1 VGKKV
6 GRAARIPL
14 TVKQVETCTK
24 IGYTAD
30 GKQPGLNLQV
40 TQGANGLTR
49 SWVFRYTSPVTGKR
63 REIGLGPIS
72 LRGLAEARELAADY
86 RRQILDGL
94 DPKDQRDN
102 LKRQRAQA
110 VRKVPTFAEAAEQCI
125 ATKQHEWKNAKHRHQ
140 WAATLKT
147 YAYPTLGSVP
157 VDQIKMEQVLAVL
170 EPIWTTKT
178 ETATRV
184 RQRIETVM
192 DWAKARK
199 LYEGDNPASLK
210 GGLGQLLPKARKI
223 AKVKHQPALPYQQI
237 NAFVQ
242 ALRKK
247 QGVSP
252 KALEFLILTATRS
265 GEVLG
270 AKWDEIDLE
279 AKVWTIP
286 AERMKAG
293 REHRVPLS
301 GRAMAILR
309 EMLAGRQCD
318 YVFPDPTGKKGM
330 SNGALLAVIKGMPG
344 YTAYVPHGFRSTFRD
359 WAAETTTF
367 ANETLELALAHT
379 IKDKAEAAYRRQDQ
393 LEKRTKLME
402 QWAIYVERSQQLA
415 TVTPMRQA
423 RFQNA

>member
-1 VGKKV
+1 
-6 GRAARIPL
+6 L
-14 TVKQVETCTK
+14 TVKQVEACTK

-40 TQGANGLTR
+40 AQGAQGLTR
-49 SWVFRYTSPVTGKR
+49 SWVFRYTSPITGKR

-72 LRGLAEARELAADY
+72 LRGLADARELVGEY
-86 RRQILDGL
+86 RRQILNGL
-94 DPKDQRDN
+94 DPKDERDG

-110 VRKVPTFAEAAEQCI
+110 VRSVLTFAEAAEQCI
-125 ATKQHEWKNAKHRHQ
+125 ATKQHEWKNAKHQHQ
-140 WAATLKT
+140 WGATLKT
-147 YAYPTLGSVP
+147 YAYPTLGDVP

-178 ETATRV
+178 ETATRL

-210 GGLGQLLPKARKI
+210 GGLGQLLPKASKI
-223 AKVKHQPALPYQQI
+223 AKVKHQPALPYPQI
-237 NAFVQ
+237 HAFVK
-242 ALRKK
+242 ALREKK
-247 QGVSP
+247 GISP
-252 KALEFLILTATRS
+252 KAFEFLILTATRS

-270 AKWDEIDLE
+270 AKWDEFDLE

-301 GRAMAILR
+301 GRAITIIK

-318 YVFPDPTGKKGM
+318 YVFPAPTGKKGM
-330 SNGALLAVIKGMPG
+330 SNGALLAVIKGMRG
-344 YTAYVPHGFRSTFRD
+344 YSAYVPHGFRSTFRD
-359 WAAETTTF
+359 WAAETTSY

-393 LEKRTKLME
+393 LEKRAKLME
-402 QWAIYVERSQQLA
+402 QWASYVEQSVKCGSVVQLGLA
-415 TVTPMRQA
+415 LA
-423 RFQNA
+423 

>member
-1 VGKKV
+1 V
-6 GRAARIPL
+6 GRAARVPL
-14 TVKQVETCTK
+14 TVKQVEACTK

-40 TQGANGLTR
+40 AQGAHGLTR
-49 SWVFRYTSPVTGKR
+49 SWVFRYTSPATGKR

-72 LRGLAEARELAADY
+72 VRGLADAREAAGEY
-86 RRQILDGL
+86 RRQILNGL
-94 DPKDQRDN
+94 DPKDERDE

-110 VRKVPTFAEAAEQCI
+110 VRRVLTFSEAAEQCI
-125 ATKQHEWKNAKHRHQ
+125 ATKQHEWRNAKHQHQ

-147 YAYPTLGSVP
+147 YAYPSLGSVP

-178 ETATRV
+178 ETATRL

-199 LYEGDNPASLK
+199 LYVGDNPASLK

-223 AKVKHQPALPYQQI
+223 AKIKHQPALPYKQI
-237 NAFVQ
+237 HAFVQ
-242 ALRKK
+242 ALREKK
-247 QGVSP
+247 GVSP

-301 GRAMAILR
+301 ARAMTIIK
-309 EMLAGRQCD
+309 EMLMGRQCD
-318 YVFPDPTGKKGM
+318 YVFPAPTGKKGM
-330 SNGALLAVIKGMPG
+330 SNGALLAVMKGTPS
-344 YTAYVPHGFRSTFRD
+344 YAKYVPHGFRSTFRD
-359 WAAETTTF
+359 WAAETTSF

-379 IKDKAEAAYRRQDQ
+379 IRDKAEAAYRRQDQ
-393 LEKRTKLME
+393 LEKRVKLME
-402 QWAIYVERSQQLA
+402 QWAGYVDRPL
-415 TVTPMRQA
+415 QA
-423 RFQNA
+423 ASVAPIRRFK